1 MGGVE
6 DDFRGTVPTSDNI
19 LGESFLNLLFFVAS
33 CKSEITNLELT
44 TFVEK
49 DIAGLQVSVDDVGR
63 VKVVAA
69 TQELVHKVLHV
80 LVGKLLSRVN
90 DSMHVSLHQ
99 LGDNVNIF
107 IASRGWG
114 LQHIN

>member
-44 TFVEK
+44 TFVEQ

-90 DSMHVSLHQ
+90 DSVHVSLHQ

>member
-6 DDFRGTVPTSDNI
+6 DDFRGTVPTGDNV

-49 DIAGLQVSVDDVGR
+49 DIAWLQVSVDDVGR

-80 LVGKLLSRVN
+80 LVGKLLS
-90 DSMHVSLHQ
+90 
-99 LGDNVNIF
+99 
-107 IASRGWG
+107 
-114 LQHIN
+114 